1 MQIDRN
7 INRLTLYH
15 SRFEKEERTDTSL
28 ILTFE
33 WAKLNNLK
41 EFGIPEMVHLGE
53 TRLLLGGI
61 KNEILKAYY
70 SKING
75 VPNTTLE
82 DAGEVWNEV
91 ENIET
96 DEQRKNIHING
107 FYYKNGDLIWIEWYI
122 EYDTC
127 CIEWNQFVTDTELN
141 CGLLPS
147 NKPGRQ

>member
-1 MQIDRN
+1 MQIARD

-33 WAKLNNLK
+33 WAKLNNLI
-41 EFGIPEMVHLGE
+41 ELGISEMVYLGE
-53 TRLLLGGI
+53 TRLLFDGI
-61 KNEILKAYY
+61 KNEKIKASH

-75 VPNTTLE
+75 VPNVTFE

-91 ENIET
+91 ENIEI
-96 DEQRKNIHING
+96 DECSKNIQLNG
-107 FYYKNGDLIWIEWYI
+107 LYYKNGEFIWVEWQM

-127 CIEWNQFVTDTELN
+127 RIEWEQFVTNAELN
-141 CGLLPS
+141 SGLLPS
-147 NKPGRQ
+147 NKPTRH